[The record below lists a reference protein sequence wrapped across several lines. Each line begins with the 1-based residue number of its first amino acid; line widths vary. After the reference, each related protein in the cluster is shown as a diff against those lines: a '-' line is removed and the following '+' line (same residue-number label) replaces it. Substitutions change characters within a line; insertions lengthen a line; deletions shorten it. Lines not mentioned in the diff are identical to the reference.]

1 MTGAWWSGEH
11 RRPLCHPRAMR
22 RPLALLAA
30 LATVLLVAC
39 GGGDDG
45 AGAQTTGPSAETAPA
60 ATTDADADATATA
73 TASRG
78 VRLVQVGSF
87 DQPLYVTAPPKDRR
101 RIFVVGQG
109 GRIDVVRG
117 GRKLAAPF
125 LDISDQVTSGGEQG
139 LLGLA
144 FAPDYASSGLFYVYF
159 TGTDGREHLVEYR
172 RGTEDVADGGS
183 ARVLFVHDD
192 PEPNHNGGQLAFGP
206 DGYLYV
212 GTGDGG
218 GGDDQHGARGNAH
231 DLASPLGKILRID
244 PKPGGGNPYTI
255 PPGNPFINRAGA
267 RPEIYSYGLRN
278 PWRFSFDRVRG
289 DLVIGD
295 VGQDAVEEI
304 DFSRKGTAR
313 GANYGWRPW
322 EGRSRNFDEPAPG
335 AKFPVITKSH
345 SDGWCSITGG
355 YVVRDRAVPG
365 LYGRYVYG
373 DYCKGELRSARLSG
387 GKASDDRAIAGLKT
401 IPGLDSFGEDAAGRV
416 YVVSQQGAVYRFAA
430 R

>member
-1 MTGAWWSGEH
+1 
-11 RRPLCHPRAMR
+11 MR
-22 RPLALLAA
+22 RPLVLLAV

-45 AGAQTTGPSAETAPA
+45 AGAQPTNADNSAVAPSTTTGTS
-60 ATTDADADATATA
+60 TATA
-73 TASRG
+73 TPAAKRG
-78 VRLVQVGSF
+78 VRLVKVGDF
-87 DQPLYVTAPPKDRR
+87 DQPLYVTAPPEDRR

-117 GRKLAAPF
+117 GRKLGTPF
-125 LDISDQVTSGGEQG
+125 LDISNKVTAGGEQG

-144 FAPDYASSGLFYVYF
+144 FPPDYASSSLFYVYF
-159 TGTDGREHLVEYR
+159 TGTDQKEHLVEFHR
-172 RGTEDVADGGS
+172 RTEDVADASS
-183 ARVLFVHDD
+183 ARTVFVHDD
-192 PEPNHNGGQLAFGP
+192 PEANHNGGQLAFGP
-206 DGYLYV
+206 DGHLYV

-218 GGDDQHGARGNAH
+218 GGDDQHGTRGNAQN
-231 DLASPLGKILRID
+231 LASPLGKILRID
-244 PKPGGGNPYTI
+244 PKASDGKPYTI
-255 PPGNPFINRAGA
+255 PAGNPFINRAGA
-267 RPEIYSYGLRN
+267 RPEVYAYGLRN

-289 DLVIGD
+289 DLTIGD

-304 DFSRKGTAR
+304 DFARKGTAR

-335 AKFPVITKSH
+335 ARFPVITKTH
-345 SDGWCSITGG
+345 EDGWCSITGG
-355 YVVRDRAVPG
+355 YVVRDKAVPG

-373 DYCKGELRSARLSG
+373 DYCKGQLRSARLTPG
-387 GKASDDRAIAGLKT
+387 RARDDQAIAGLKA